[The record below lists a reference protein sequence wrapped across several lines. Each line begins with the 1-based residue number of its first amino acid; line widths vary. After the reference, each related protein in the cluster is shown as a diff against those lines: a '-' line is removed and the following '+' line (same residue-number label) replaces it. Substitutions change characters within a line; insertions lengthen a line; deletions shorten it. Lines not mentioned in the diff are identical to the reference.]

1 MSTRTKK
8 RERKRKTVV
17 TNEDIVHAVDDNGN
31 GDAKTSQRG
40 SIKRRQTE
48 PANAKLRNQRTKQLS
63 RKRSGESGRDEISG
77 QYQQADKRKI
87 FVNGKLKM
95 LPLRTWA
102 KQHDDEVDSVANANP
117 QPPQAQLPFPQI
129 DVPPPPPPQPQA
141 KPKAD
146 GTLSDPSTR

>member
-17 TNEDIVHAVDDNGN
+17 NEDIVNAADEDGN
-31 GDAKTSQRG
+31 GDAKTAQRR
-40 SIKRRQTE
+40 SVKRPQRE
-48 PANAKLRNQRTKQLS
+48 LANAKLRKKRTKQLS

-77 QYQQADKRKI
+77 QYQQADKRKM

-141 KPKAD
+141 KP